1 MRALAVEPSAPVG
14 FAFADVAEPIAGRDQ
29 VLIDT
34 SHVSL
39 NRGDVNDARSGRVP
53 VGGVL
58 GSDVAGIV
66 TQPAANGDGPP
77 AGTRVV
83 GLTTAAFAE
92 RCAVDVHT
100 LAQVPAAVSLA
111 DAVALPVAGVAALQ
125 ALRAAGGGSG
135 RRVLVTGASGGVGW
149 FAVQLAALQ
158 DAHVIAAVG
167 STQRGVGLVEAGA
180 AEVVVGL
187 DGIDRPVDVVLDNVG
202 GNVLTGAWALLA
214 PGGSL
219 QSIGWASDEPAVF
232 APYSTVGPPKS
243 LSSFLI
249 QGGVSEDLAMLVGL
263 LDARDLVVQT
273 GWRGSWND
281 YTQAAETLLARSLRG
296 KAVLDVQPPRPLS
309 TPHTGS
315 P

>member
-1 MRALAVEPSAPVG
+1 VRALIVDPSAAVG
-14 FAFADVAEPIAGRDQ
+14 FAFADVAEPTVGPDQ

-34 SHVSL
+34 SHVSI

-53 VGGVL
+53 VGAVL
-58 GSDVAGIV
+58 GSDVAGV
-66 TQPAANGDGPP
+66 VVEPAANGTGPP

-92 RCAVDVHT
+92 RCAVDVRV
-100 LAQVPAAVSLA
+100 LAQVPEEVSLA

-149 FAVQLAALQ
+149 FAVQLAARQ
-158 DAHVIAAVG
+158 GAHVIAAVG
-167 STQRGVGLVEAGA
+167 SPQRGDGLAEAGA

-187 DGIDRPVDVVLDNVG
+187 DDIDRPVEVVLDNVG
-202 GNVLTGAWALLA
+202 GNVLIDAWALLA

-219 QSIGWASDEPAVF
+219 QSIGWASGEPAVF

-243 LSSFLI
+243 LTSFLI
-249 QGGVSEDLAMLVGL
+249 QGDVGEDLAILVGL
-263 LDARDLVVQT
+263 LEARDLVVHT
-273 GWRGSWND
+273 GWRGPWAD
-281 YTQAAETLLARSLRG
+281 YTQAAEALLARSVRG
-296 KAVLDVQPPRPLS
+296 KAVLDVKPPRPRARPS
-309 TPHTGS
+309 
-315 P
+315 